1 VPPKTDTQPA
11 PQATNPVP
19 PTKPV
24 TPPVPD
30 LPRWKTSDGFLS
42 LVLPMGMSVSNKM
55 PYVFSGIANMT
66 IRLYPWDKY
75 SDDGQRD
82 KWIHNF
88 VTSQQDIAQKNFS
101 QQPFQVDGAAGVMV
115 RYINYTGHT
124 IYAYSFAKSGRS
136 WMMMIDVQGDNA
148 NLPAVAQ
155 QMMDSIKLQ

>member
-1 VPPKTDTQPA
+1 
-11 PQATNPVP
+11 
-19 PTKPV
+19 
-24 TPPVPD
+24 
-30 LPRWKTSDGFLS
+30 
-42 LVLPMGMSVSNKM
+42 
-55 PYVFSGIANMT
+55 
-66 IRLYPWDKY
+66 
-75 SDDGQRD
+75 D

-101 QQPFQVDGAAGVMV
+101 QQPFQVDGATGVMV

-136 WMMMIDVQGDNA
+136 WMMMIDIQGENA